1 MNYESTLSDSFLFCV
16 EKMKKSQE
24 ENMEE
29 LAEII
34 AEKKLYTVFQP
45 IVSLRDGKV
54 FGYEAL
60 SRISKPDTSLTIARL
75 FALAEKAGC
84 VWELEKICRK
94 KALKRSKRKP
104 AGVKLFINVDGE
116 VLQDKNFVEGFT
128 GKKIKKYGL
137 EAQDIVFEITE
148 RSDIENYKKL
158 KAIIKHY
165 KNQGY
170 EIALDDVGAGYSG
183 LNRIVNVSAEYMKL
197 DHELVRDIDKKQTKQ
212 LIVGYLQR
220 YCEELGMAMVA
231 EGIETEGELQCLLR
245 IGVTFGQGYF
255 LGKPNEDF
263 ISTSREA
270 KDVIDEYNEKKR
282 CMEERQ

>member
-1 MNYESTLSDSFLFCV
+1 
-16 EKMKKSQE
+16 MKKNQE
-24 ENMEE
+24 ENIEE

-34 AEKKLYTVFQP
+34 AEKQLYPVFQP

-54 FGYEAL
+54 YGYEAL
-60 SRISKPDTSLTIARL
+60 SRISKPNTSLSISEL

-104 AGVKLFINVDGE
+104 SGAKLFINVDGE
-116 VLQDKNFVEGFT
+116 VLQDRNFVEGFT

-137 EAQDIVFEITE
+137 EAEDIVFEITE

-197 DHELVRDIDKKQTKQ
+197 DNELVRDIDKKQTKQ
-212 LIVGYLQR
+212 LIVGYLQQ

-245 IGVTFGQGYF
+245 IGVPFGQGYF
-255 LGKPNEDF
+255 LGRPNEKF
-263 ISTSREA
+263 ISISREA
-270 KDVIDEYNEKKR
+270 KDVMDEYNEKKH